1 MLAAGYTMTVQAQ
14 FFTSDEA
21 EPVVVE
27 NPLGKGRVLLVC
39 EHASRTLPARFGTL
53 GLSEDVRTSHIA
65 WDPGA
70 LAVTRLLSASL
81 DATVIYQNYS
91 RLIYDCNRPPE
102 SPSAMPVV
110 SEIYDIPGNADLS
123 EAERFARTASL
134 YIPFQTRVS
143 DLVNERREAGIETV
157 LVTMHSFTPVYHGK
171 RRDVEIGLL
180 HDTDA
185 RLVDAMLDHTEGGG
199 FKVERNEPY
208 GPEDGVT
215 HTLRLHALP
224 NGLLNVMIEVRN
236 DLIQNEEEQRAAAD
250 FLSGLLTKA
259 IAAHS
264 P

>member
-1 MLAAGYTMTVQAQ
+1 MTVQGQ
-14 FFTSDEA
+14 FFTNDEA

-39 EHASRTLPARFGTL
+39 EHASHTLPARFGTL
-53 GLSEDVRTSHIA
+53 GLSEKVRTSHIA

-70 LAVTRLLSASL
+70 LAVTRLLSRSL

-102 SPSAMPVV
+102 SPSAMPVT
-110 SEIYDIPGNADLS
+110 SEIYDIPGNAGLS

-143 DLVNERREAGIETV
+143 ELVAIRDNIV

-171 RRDVEIGLL
+171 RREVEIGLL
-180 HDTDA
+180 HDADT
-185 RLVDAMLDHTEGGG
+185 RLVDAMLDHTEGGD
-199 FKVERNEPY
+199 FKVERNQPY

-236 DLIQNEEEQRAAAD
+236 DLIAD
-250 FLSGLLTKA
+250 EVGQGVMADYIAKLLRQSLKG
-259 IAAHS
+259 
-264 P
+264 

>member
-1 MLAAGYTMTVQAQ
+1 MMVQGQ

-27 NPLGKGRVLLVC
+27 NADGKSRVLLVC
-39 EHASRTLPARFGTL
+39 EHASRRLPARFGTL
-53 GLSEDVRTSHIA
+53 GLNEDVLASHIA

-81 DATVIYQNYS
+81 DATVSYQNYS

-185 RLVDAMLDHTEGGG
+185 RLVDAMLGHTEGSA

-236 DLIQNEEEQRAAAD
+236 DLIQNEEGQRAAAG
-250 FLSGLLTKA
+250 FLSELLTKA

>member
-1 MLAAGYTMTVQAQ
+1 MLTAGYTMTVQAQ

-39 EHASRTLPARFGTL
+39 EHASHTLPARFGTL

-81 DATVIYQNYS
+81 DATVVYQNYS

-102 SPSAMPVV
+102 SPSAMPVT

-123 EAERFARTASL
+123 EAERFARTAAL

-143 DLVNERREAGIETV
+143 DLIAVRDNVV

-180 HDTDA
+180 YDTDA
-185 RLVDAMLDHTEGGG
+185 RLVDAMLDHIEGGN
-199 FKVERNEPY
+199 FRVERNEPY

-236 DLIQNEEEQRAAAD
+236 DLIQNEEGQRAAAG

>member
-1 MLAAGYTMTVQAQ
+1 MLAAGYTMMVQAQ

-39 EHASRTLPARFGTL
+39 EHASRKLPARFGTL

-102 SPSAMPVV
+102 SPSAMPVT

-123 EAERFARTASL
+123 EAERFARTAAL

-143 DLVNERREAGIETV
+143 DLVAARDNIV

-185 RLVDAMLDHTEGGG
+185 RLVDAMLDHTEGSA

-236 DLIQNEEEQRAAAD
+236 DLIQNEEGQRAAAG
-250 FLSGLLTKA
+250 FLSELLTKA

>member
-1 MLAAGYTMTVQAQ
+1 MLTAGFTMMVQSQ

-21 EPVVVE
+21 EPVAVE
-27 NPLGKGRVLLVC
+27 NADGKSRVLLVC

-53 GLSEDVRTSHIA
+53 GLNEDVLASHIA

-102 SPSAMPVV
+102 SPSAMPVT

-123 EAERFARTASL
+123 DAERFARTSAL
-134 YIPFQTRVS
+134 YIPFHDRIS
-143 DLVNERREAGIETV
+143 ELVAARQNPV
-157 LVTMHSFTPVYHGK
+157 LVTIHSFTPVYHGK
-171 RRDVEIGLL
+171 HREVEIGIL
-180 HDTDA
+180 HDKDA
-185 RLVDAMLDHTEGGG
+185 RLADAMLGDAAGSS

-236 DLIQNEEEQRAAAD
+236 DLIQDEEGQRVAAD
-250 FLSGLLTKA
+250 FLHGLLLA
-259 IAAHS
+259 GIAADAS
-264 P
+264 

>member
-1 MLAAGYTMTVQAQ
+1 MLTAGYTMMVQAQ

-21 EPVVVE
+21 QPVVVE
-27 NPLGKGRVLLVC
+27 NPLAKGRVLLVC
-39 EHASRTLPARFGTL
+39 EHASHTLPARFGTL
-53 GLSEDVRTSHIA
+53 GLSEEVRTSHIA

-110 SEIYDIPGNADLS
+110 SEIYDIPGNTDLS
-123 EAERFARTASL
+123 EAERFARTAAL

-143 DLVNERREAGIETV
+143 ELIATRDNVV

-180 HDTDA
+180 HDADA
-185 RLVDAMLDHTEGGG
+185 RLVDAMLDHIEGKD
-199 FKVERNEPY
+199 FRVERNEPY

-236 DLIQNEEEQRAAAD
+236 DLIQNEEGQRAAAG

-259 IAAHS
+259 IAARS

>member
-1 MLAAGYTMTVQAQ
+1 MTVQAQ
-14 FFTSDEA
+14 FFTNDEA
-21 EPVVVE
+21 KPVVVE

-39 EHASRTLPARFGTL
+39 EHASHTLPARFGTL
-53 GLSEDVRTSHIA
+53 GLSEEVRTSHIA

-70 LAVTRLLSASL
+70 LAVSRLLSRSL

-102 SPSAMPVV
+102 SPSAMPVT
-110 SEIYDIPGNADLS
+110 SEIYDIPGNANLS
-123 EAERFARTASL
+123 EAERSARTASL
-134 YIPFQTRVS
+134 YIPFHDRVRE
-143 DLVNERREAGIETV
+143 LVAARDNMV

-171 RRDVEIGLL
+171 RREVEIGLL
-180 HDTDA
+180 HDADT
-185 RLVDAMLDHTEGGG
+185 RLVDAMLDHVQNGK
-199 FKVERNEPY
+199 FRVERNQPY

-236 DLIQNEEEQRAAAD
+236 DLIQNEEGQRAAAD

>member
-1 MLAAGYTMTVQAQ
+1 MTVQRQ

-21 EPVVVE
+21 APVVVE

-39 EHASRTLPARFGTL
+39 EHASHTLPASFGTL
-53 GLSEDVRTSHIA
+53 GLSDDVLESHIA

-70 LAVTRLLSASL
+70 LAVARLLSASL

-102 SPSAMPVV
+102 SPSAMPAT
-110 SEIYDIPGNADLS
+110 SEIYDIPGNANLS
-123 EAERFARTASL
+123 EAERFARTAAL
-134 YIPFQTRVS
+134 YIPFHDRIS
-143 DLVNERREAGIETV
+143 DLVAARDSVV

-180 HDTDA
+180 HDVDA
-185 RLVDAMLDHTEGGG
+185 RLVDAMLDHVESEN
-199 FKVERNEPY
+199 FQVERNQPY

-236 DLIQNEEEQRAAAD
+236 DLIQNEEGQRAAAD
-250 FLSGLLTKA
+250 FLSELLIKA
-259 IAAHS
+259 IATHS

>member
-1 MLAAGYTMTVQAQ
+1 MTVQTQ

-27 NPLGKGRVLLVC
+27 NPLAKGRVLLVC
-39 EHASRTLPARFGTL
+39 EHASHTLPARFGTL
-53 GLSEDVRTSHIA
+53 GLSEEVRKSHIA

-70 LAVTRLLSASL
+70 LAVTRLLSEAL
-81 DATVIYQNYS
+81 DATIIYQNYS

-102 SPSAMPVV
+102 SPSAMPVT

-123 EAERFARTASL
+123 EAERFARTSAL
-134 YIPFQTRVS
+134 YIPFHDRIS
-143 DLVNERREAGIETV
+143 ELVAIRDDVV
-157 LVTMHSFTPVYHGK
+157 LVTMHSFTPVYYGK
-171 RRDVEIGLL
+171 YRDVEIGLL

-185 RLVDAMLDHTEGGG
+185 RLVDAMLDDIAGTDFRVG
-199 FKVERNEPY
+199 RNEPY

-236 DLIQNEEEQRAAAD
+236 DLIRNEEGQRAAAD

>member
-1 MLAAGYTMTVQAQ
+1 MLTAGYTMTVQAQ

-39 EHASRTLPARFGTL
+39 EHASHTLPARFGTL

-70 LAVTRLLSASL
+70 LAVTRLLSESL
-81 DATVIYQNYS
+81 DATIIYQNYS

-123 EAERFARTASL
+123 EAERFARTSAL
-134 YIPFQTRVS
+134 YIPFHDRIS
-143 DLVNERREAGIETV
+143 ELVAARQNPV
-157 LVTMHSFTPVYHGK
+157 LVTIHSFTPVYHGK
-171 RRDVEIGLL
+171 HRAVEIGIL

-185 RLVDAMLDHTEGGG
+185 RLADAMLASAAGSS

-236 DLIQNEEEQRAAAD
+236 DLIQNEEGQRAAAG
-250 FLSGLLTKA
+250 FLSELLIKA

>member
-1 MLAAGYTMTVQAQ
+1 MLTAGYTMTVQAQ

-39 EHASRTLPARFGTL
+39 EHASHTLPARFGTL
-53 GLSEDVRTSHIA
+53 GLSEEVRKSHIA

-81 DATVIYQNYS
+81 DATIVYQNYS

-102 SPSAMPVV
+102 STSAMPVS
-110 SEIYDIPGNADLS
+110 SEIYDIPDNTDLS
-123 EAERFARTASL
+123 EAERFARTAAL

-143 DLVNERREAGIETV
+143 DLIANRNDVV

-171 RRDVEIGLL
+171 RREVEIGLL
-180 HDTDA
+180 HDKDA
-185 RLVDAMLDHTEGGG
+185 RLVDAMLDHIEGKD
-199 FKVERNEPY
+199 FRVERNEPY

-236 DLIQNEEEQRAAAD
+236 DLIQNEEGQRAAAG

>member
-1 MLAAGYTMTVQAQ
+1 MLTAGFTMMVQSQ

-27 NPLGKGRVLLVC
+27 NADGKSRVLLVC
-39 EHASRTLPARFGTL
+39 EHASRRLPARFGTL
-53 GLSEDVRTSHIA
+53 GLSEDVLASHIA

-102 SPSAMPVV
+102 SPSAMPVT

-123 EAERFARTASL
+123 DAERFARTSAL
-134 YIPFQTRVS
+134 YIPFHDRIGE
-143 DLVNERREAGIETV
+143 LVAARQDPV
-157 LVTMHSFTPVYHGK
+157 LVTIHSFTPVYHGK
-171 RRDVEIGLL
+171 HREVEIGIL

-185 RLVDAMLDHTEGGG
+185 RLADVMLAHAAGAS

-236 DLIQNEEEQRAAAD
+236 DLIQDEEGQRVAAD
-250 FLSGLLTKA
+250 FLHGLLVA
-259 IAAHS
+259 GIATDAS
-264 P
+264 